1 MLVKEFEEKSA
12 RREPCS
18 EAEGRE
24 HHKVVGVEGLG
35 KVNTGKTCTAKQEEQ
50 GAVREGQLRLR
61 LIAFPQILIHT
72 SASQSP
78 PSSSDSTS
86 KAETSYFQS
95 RDLQCTE
102 EDWED
107 GKQQH
112 PPEKVNECWGSQLPS
127 SIAVSS

>member
-1 MLVKEFEEKSA
+1 MVKEFEEKSV

-35 KVNTGKTCTAKQEEQ
+35 KVNTGKTCTAKREEQ
-50 GAVREGQLRLR
+50 GAVRDGKPRLR

-86 KAETSYFQS
+86 KAETFSAQ
-95 RDLQCTE
+95 RRT
-102 EDWED
+102 
-107 GKQQH
+107 G
-112 PPEKVNECWGSQLPS
+112 NTGSNHTLLRG
-127 SIAVSS
+127 